1 MIPRTTAR
9 TRMISLLL
17 CAVLAAG
24 CSKSPT
30 APGQTAAGAAAAPA
44 LMKVALQLDWYP
56 TTEQGGYF
64 EALMNNTFRDA
75 GLDVSIEPGGP
86 GCVPL
91 QLVGTG
97 RSAFAIGRCDDVML
111 AARQGL
117 PLVIVC
123 AQMEHD
129 PQAIMMHEDG
139 DVRSFEDLDGKAV
152 NCGPG
157 ANWMAAIQARY
168 HVHFSVIPT
177 DYGLARFMADRNY
190 VQQCFISN
198 EPYLVG
204 LHGVKTRTLLISGGG
219 YDPYR
224 VVYTSRGF
232 AESHPEVVRA
242 FVAASIRGWSEFL
255 RGDAAPARAKILSE
269 NSSQTAGMAD
279 YSLEA
284 MKRYGLVE
292 GDPAKGERIGL
303 ITPARMTAL
312 MNTLVDLKVLD
323 APMPLERFVSFDF
336 LPADMRAR

>member
-1 MIPRTTAR
+1 
-9 TRMISLLL
+9 MISLLL
-17 CAVLAAG
+17 GAALAGG
-24 CSKSPT
+24 CSKSATASAPT
-30 APGQTAAGAAAAPA
+30 AATGAAAGKAP
-44 LMKVALQLDWYP
+44 LKVALQLDWYP
-56 TTEQGGYF
+56 VTEHGGYF
-64 EALMNNTFRDA
+64 EALTGNYYRDA
-75 GLDVSIEPGGP
+75 GLVVSIEPGGP

-139 DVRSFEDLDGKAV
+139 DVKSFQDLDGKAV

-168 HVHFSVIPT
+168 NVHFSVIPT
-177 DYGLARFMADRNY
+177 DYGLARFMADKNY

-204 LHGVKTRTLLISGGG
+204 LHGVKTRTLLIAGGG

-224 VVYTSRGF
+224 VVFTSKGF
-232 AESHPEVVRA
+232 AESHPDVVRA
-242 FVAASIRGWSEFL
+242 FVKASIRGWSDFL
-255 RGDAAPARAKILSE
+255 HGDASGARAKILSE
-269 NSSQTAGMAD
+269 NSSQTPGMAD

-284 MKRYGLVE
+284 MKTYRLVE

-312 MNTLVDLKVLD
+312 MNTLVDLRVLD
-323 APMPLERFVSFDF
+323 APMPLDRFVSFDF